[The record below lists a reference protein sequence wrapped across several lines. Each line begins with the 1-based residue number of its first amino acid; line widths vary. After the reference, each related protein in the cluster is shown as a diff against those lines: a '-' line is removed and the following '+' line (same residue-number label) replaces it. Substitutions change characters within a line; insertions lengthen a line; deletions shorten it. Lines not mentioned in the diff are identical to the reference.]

1 MIKTG
6 QRKHHPQRKHTVL
19 RVKYTKS
26 TVLRSDGADAAA
38 AVAVTILTGD
48 GKTVPH
54 AELTGVWVL
63 NLDEELVAP
72 NAAVQFSPD
81 ATCTRAQIVCFLY
94 RWKNV

>member
-48 GKTVPH
+48 G
-54 AELTGVWVL
+54 
-63 NLDEELVAP
+63 
-72 NAAVQFSPD
+72 
-81 ATCTRAQIVCFLY
+81 RI
-94 RWKNV
+94 